1 MILVTPEISA
11 ASEAALTALIRV
23 EELRATVAPSGLA
36 DAALRQLEE
45 ALGDVVCSVHRCEM
59 AEHVLT
65 EREAREAKKA
75 A

>member
-11 ASEAALTALIRV
+11 ASKAALIALIHV
-23 EELRATVAPSGLA
+23 EALRATVPPSGLA